1 MVYKIPYAGAELTP
15 TTTIKKDVRPL
26 AIPTCPE
33 SLRKLLIE
41 ICRELD
47 VHPNDVV
54 GTSRSP
60 KHVQAR
66 EEFIW
71 RARIETEASFP
82 RIARVLNR
90 DHSTAVYHFQ
100 YRKARLAGAKPLGK
114 WERKKPVFDV
124 KDNPAQL
131 NQRQE
136 MARSLS
142 LRGFNKYEI
151 AAELGVSVTII
162 KKDMKMINV
171 LRPLPKELITAS
183 SARD

>member
-1 MVYKIPYAGAELTP
+1 MVYKIPYAGAEP
-15 TTTIKKDVRPL
+15 IQKTTVTKDVRPL

-71 RARIETEASFP
+71 RARIETNASFP
-82 RIARVLNR
+82 RIAKVINK

-100 YRKARLAGAKPLGK
+100 YRKARLTGANPVDK
-114 WERKKPVFDV
+114 WSRKKPVFDV

-136 MARSLS
+136 MVRSLS
-142 LRGFNKYEI
+142 LRGFNNYEI
-151 AAELGVSVTII
+151 SAELGVSITTV
-162 KKDMKMINV
+162 KKDKKFIDI
-171 LRPLPKELITAS
+171 LRPLPKELKVVTTD
-183 SARD
+183 RD

>member
-71 RARIETEASFP
+71 RARIETNASFS
-82 RIARVLNR
+82 RIAKVIDR

-100 YRKARLAGAKPLGK
+100 YRKARLTGANPVDK
-114 WERKKPVFDV
+114 WARKKPVFDV

-136 MARSLS
+136 MVRSLS
-142 LRGFNKYEI
+142 LRGFNNYEI
-151 AAELGVSVTII
+151 SAELGVSVTIVKND
-162 KKDMKMINV
+162 KKFIDI
-171 LRPLPKELITAS
+171 LRPLPTKLKVVTT
-183 SARD
+183 ARD